1 MFVCPVRHASNTQRP
16 HHVTHV
22 SNLGKI
28 DLLAC
33 GSFLEPFWLNY
44 MHCIETATTEL
55 KRCGQ
60 SQGISVPVSVHTFS
74 LNVIP
79 F

>member
-22 SNLGKI
+22 SNLGEI

-33 GSFLEPFWLNY
+33 GSFLESLLLVAELHILKMLLLIQNY
-44 MHCIETATTEL
+44 TVFH
-55 KRCGQ
+55 
-60 SQGISVPVSVHTFS
+60 SQG
-74 LNVIP
+74 
-79 F
+79 